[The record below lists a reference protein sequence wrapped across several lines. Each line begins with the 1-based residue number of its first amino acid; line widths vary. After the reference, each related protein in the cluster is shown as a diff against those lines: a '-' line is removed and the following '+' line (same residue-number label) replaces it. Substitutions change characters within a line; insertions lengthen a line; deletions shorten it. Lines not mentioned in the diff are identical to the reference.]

1 MIDDLEWSLVASF
14 LAVMRLGS
22 LSAAGRATGM
32 TQPTLGR
39 HIEQV
44 EAALGIALFTRS
56 SSGLLPTD
64 AALALLPHAEAMET
78 AMAALVRA
86 ARLGGDDASPR
97 GTIRITASEIMGTL
111 VLPSILSAIRR
122 QHPNII
128 FELALNNRTDNLL
141 QRDADIAVRM
151 VRPTQTG
158 LVARKLGDVP
168 LGLYAH
174 RAYLERFGTPKAVED
189 LLQSHV
195 IGFDRDDHSARA
207 VAAGILP
214 ITRDIFAFRCDSD
227 MAQLAAVE
235 AGLGIG
241 GVQHAIARQKPDL
254 VPVMAE
260 TIRFNLEVWLA
271 VHEDLIRQPAVRTVF
286 DELAIGLSRHLAA

>member
-22 LSAAGRATGM
+22 LSGAARATGM

-39 HIEQV
+39 HIEQL
-44 EAALGIALFTRS
+44 EAALGIGLFTRS

-64 AALALLPHAEAMET
+64 AALALLPQAEAMET

-86 ARLGGDDASPR
+86 ARLGGDAVSPC

-111 VLPSILSAIRR
+111 VLPPILSAIRT
-122 QHPNII
+122 QHPKII
-128 FELALNNRTDNLL
+128 FELVLNNRTDNLL

-151 VRPTQTG
+151 VRPTQTR
-158 LVARKLGDVP
+158 LVARKLRDVP

-174 RAYLERFGTPKAVED
+174 RSYLERFGAPRTVED
-189 LLQSHV
+189 LVRSHL
-195 IGFDRDDHSARA
+195 IGFDRDDLTIRV

-214 ITRDIFAFRCDSD
+214 ITRDNFAFRCDSD

-241 GVQHAIARQKPDL
+241 GIQHAIARQKPDL

-271 VHEDLIRQPAVRTVF
+271 VHQDMIRQPAVRIVF
-286 DELAIGLSRHLAA
+286 DT